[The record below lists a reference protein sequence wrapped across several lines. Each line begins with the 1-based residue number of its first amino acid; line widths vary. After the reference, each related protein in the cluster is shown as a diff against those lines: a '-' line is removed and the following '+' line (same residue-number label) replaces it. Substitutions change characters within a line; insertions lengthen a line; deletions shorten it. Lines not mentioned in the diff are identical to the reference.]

1 MQTTTTRPDTT
12 TPIVIPISEDVHLPA
27 YLSVTACPACNGDGE
42 YEGIAAIQSPTATEP
57 RYDVYPCEV
66 CGAHDRP
73 GTGYLRVLR
82 CATCDGVIRQDTI
95 EDVAAADADFEAQLA
110 AIDPEEELLWQ
121 RSRDLSRNDLDR
133 VTFCDCG
140 AEDIEATEN
149 LISRVVA
156 LAVTQ
161 VQQREANRD
170 LGLFIMTGVHG
181 VPFGVLMHLT
191 PGRVTLW
198 KKADANRWAHPHRAS
213 GELRIGRPDGRTA
226 FVSLFQKSAEPVQ
239 ADHAAWAV
247 DAGLADT
254 VTSDA

>member
-1 MQTTTTRPDTT
+1 MTTATRPDTT

-27 YLSVTACPACNGDGE
+27 YLSVAACPACNGDGE

-82 CATCDGVIRQDTI
+82 CATCDGVIRQYTI

-140 AEDIEATEN
+140 AEDVAPTID
-149 LISRVVA
+149 LISRVVS
-156 LAVTQ
+156 LAVAQ
-161 VQQREANRD
+161 AVQKIELAKH
-170 LGLFIMTGVHG
+170 GLSVLDGIHG
-181 VPFGVLMHLT
+181 VPAGVALHL
-191 PGRVTLW
+191 GADRVKLW
-198 KKADANRWAHPHRAS
+198 KKAGAPSYAAPHRLSVDLIVTA
-213 GELRIGRPDGRTA
+213 LDDRRPTTIGLYARDGI
-226 FVSLFQKSAEPVQ
+226 Q
-239 ADHAAWAV
+239 ADHAAWATA
-247 DAGLADT
+247 AGIAT
-254 VTSDA
+254 VGTSDI